1 MYANNILILI
11 IPSIRLSINLLSI
24 IFENIPPTVVG
35 ISIKIPT
42 ENNKDSTKDIPI
54 IASLAL
60 SLNIFFINLSKASS
74 SPSSIKNSDEK

>member
-1 MYANNILILI
+1 MYANNILILS
-11 IPSIRLSINLLSI
+11 IPSIRLSINLFSI

-42 ENNKDSTKDIPI
+42 ENNSDNTKDIPI

-74 SPSSIKNSDEK
+74 SPSSIKNSD

>member
-42 ENNKDSTKDIPI
+42 ENNKYSTKDIHI
-54 IASLAL
+54 I
-60 SLNIFFINLSKASS
+60 
-74 SPSSIKNSDEK
+74 